1 VVYKGARYAKD
12 AHTRWRQILEAVHS
26 NSLRRGGERS
36 MEEEPTT
43 PMEEEPTTPEV
54 PESQTVEQR
63 LDQLERENRRLKL
76 AGIVVVVLGGAALL
90 WALSQLVGRTVEARR
105 FILRD
110 SGGEKRA
117 EITVSSEG
125 MAGLW
130 LYDKS
135 GNFRATFTVSPA
147 GAPDIVL
154 FDETGR
160 NRAEFGLLPDS
171 SPGIALSEP
180 GGVASVGILVTQ
192 DGLPH
197 FTLTDKTG
205 KVLVKVP

>member
-1 VVYKGARYAKD
+1 MDEK
-12 AHTRWRQILEAVHS
+12 
-26 NSLRRGGERS
+26 
-36 MEEEPTT
+36 PTT
-43 PMEEEPTTPEV
+43 TEV

-117 EITVSSEG
+117 EITIGSEG
-125 MAGLW
+125 KAGLW
-130 LYDKS
+130 LYDKT
-135 GNFRATFTVSPA
+135 GKFRATFTVTA
-147 GAPDIVL
+147 TGAPDIIL
-154 FDETGR
+154 YDENGR
-160 NRAEFGLLPDS
+160 NRAEFGLLPDN

-180 GGVASVGILVTQ
+180 GGIASVGILVTQ

-205 KVLVKVP
+205 KLLVKVP

>member
-1 VVYKGARYAKD
+1 
-12 AHTRWRQILEAVHS
+12 
-26 NSLRRGGERS
+26 

-43 PMEEEPTTPEV
+43 AEAPAP
-54 PESQTVEQR
+54 QTVEQR
-63 LDQLERENRRLKL
+63 LEQLERENRRLKL
-76 AGIVVVVLGGAALL
+76 AGMIVVVLGGATLL
-90 WALSQLVGRTVEARR
+90 WILGQLVGRTVEARR

-117 EITVSSEG
+117 EIAIGSEG

-130 LYDKS
+130 LYDKN
-135 GNFRATFTVSPA
+135 GKFRATLTVTGA
-147 GAPDIVL
+147 GTPDLVL
-154 FDETGR
+154 YDENGR

-171 SPGIALSEP
+171 SPGLALSEQ

-192 DGLPH
+192 DGSPH
-197 FTLTDKTG
+197 FTLADKTG